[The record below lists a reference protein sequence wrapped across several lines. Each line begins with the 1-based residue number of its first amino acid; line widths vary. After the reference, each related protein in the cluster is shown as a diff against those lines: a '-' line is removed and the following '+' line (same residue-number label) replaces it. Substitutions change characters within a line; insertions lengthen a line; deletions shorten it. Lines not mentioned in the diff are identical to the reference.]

1 MSFLYPDEMVLT
13 EEIIDINYP
22 VFEVNKRDVH
32 KKHTSIANSN
42 KKPTAIENING
53 KLISEP
59 QHYYEINISS
69 KQPNLTYSKLN
80 PSSFSSSYMYLYGV
94 IHNNI
99 ANITDNNDSLV
110 GELVIEHI
118 PKSSLNQKIYTC
130 YLLENREESYN
141 DLDKLIVLTD
151 TNKDENESRINLNNL
166 IYKQKRCIHYVSGN
180 NHVFVFLNPLSINK
194 ESSSYIK
201 NNLAFHTQL
210 FNKSAPEDIT
220 MVNLDRSRFYKDK
233 KETKVESFIGSLFNN
248 KNVIEG
254 NTNMQDIYI
263 DCQPVNESDETETAY
278 LSKIMNSEDGKQEQ
292 LMSFYKMATNFV
304 LFIIIAIVCRFSIPT
319 MYKIIIINNIVR
331 GIDVD
336 DEIAYKMYI
345 RIADFILIGI
355 VLFHLFNFWGI
366 GMSENGYPIFI
377 VFFLLLLAIMIFS
390 YSIIQLKKL
399 DTEYMTVEKDGEKI
413 SIEYDPDNDNSD
425 EYSVFDYVSEFFF
438 THLSAKI
445 QTNWKPLLFISVLV
459 GLASYLFIPSNVR
472 EQLKEKN
479 LSFRVIDLI
488 NITVVIPFIYFS
500 YTGSK

>member
-151 TNKDENESRINLNNL
+151 TNKDENESRIN
-166 IYKQKRCIHYVSGN
+166 
-180 NHVFVFLNPLSINK
+180 
-194 ESSSYIK
+194 
-201 NNLAFHTQL
+201 
-210 FNKSAPEDIT
+210 
-220 MVNLDRSRFYKDK
+220 
-233 KETKVESFIGSLFNN
+233 
-248 KNVIEG
+248 
-254 NTNMQDIYI
+254 
-263 DCQPVNESDETETAY
+263 
-278 LSKIMNSEDGKQEQ
+278 
-292 LMSFYKMATNFV
+292 
-304 LFIIIAIVCRFSIPT
+304 
-319 MYKIIIINNIVR
+319 
-331 GIDVD
+331 
-336 DEIAYKMYI
+336 
-345 RIADFILIGI
+345 
-355 VLFHLFNFWGI
+355 
-366 GMSENGYPIFI
+366 
-377 VFFLLLLAIMIFS
+377 
-390 YSIIQLKKL
+390 
-399 DTEYMTVEKDGEKI
+399 
-413 SIEYDPDNDNSD
+413 
-425 EYSVFDYVSEFFF
+425 
-438 THLSAKI
+438 
-445 QTNWKPLLFISVLV
+445 
-459 GLASYLFIPSNVR
+459 
-472 EQLKEKN
+472 
-479 LSFRVIDLI
+479 
-488 NITVVIPFIYFS
+488 
-500 YTGSK
+500 